1 MMGEL
6 NKAVY
11 LKLRAWHVEGP
22 KTLQIVS
29 TPQHHLLKP
38 PLLSQALLNTLHS
51 FLGLFKL
58 SLKHSPT
65 TLASYG
71 SPAHPLFP
79 VHAPVKPI
87 WKWKNSWWNEE
98 ERRNEKAKLSAPSL
112 AKGAKAGNIHLI
124 DRFSGTLP
132 YRIHTAQHVHRDW
145 FQEYHLFWNTRYKLG
160 KSHVFSPIGTWHST
174 KNYMTHQKV

>member
-1 MMGEL
+1 MIQ
-6 NKAVY
+6 
-11 LKLRAWHVEGP
+11 
-22 KTLQIVS
+22 KTIGIGLISLSPV
-29 TPQHHLLKP
+29 
-38 PLLSQALLNTLHS
+38 PLLLS
-51 FLGLFKL
+51 FWNSDDMREMSFVSPADPQGSVSLFFFSLL
-58 SLKHSPT
+58 SLHDSDRFP
-65 TLASYG
+65 SFCRV
-71 SPAHPLFP
+71 AHNCCLCPLHCAFE
-79 VHAPVKPI
+79 PVKPI

-145 FQEYHLFWNTRYKLG
+145 FREYHLFWNPRYKLG

-174 KNYMTHQKV
+174 KNYVTHQKV